1 MSKVRFVYTEDNVG
15 KRHGV
20 YPEEEGNR
28 AKPYSDKYWSEIE
41 ILPLERIR
49 EIQFDRFKNLAKF
62 AYERSPFYK
71 KVWDKAGIKPDDIQ
85 KWDDIQHVPIVTK
98 YDFGDDQKEN
108 PPYGTAFTSPPNT
121 QLKYW
126 QTSGTTAKPR
136 LWTETKEDWENGIF
150 LYSRGLY
157 AHGIRPGWRG
167 FIGFSYPPFI
177 AFWLA
182 HSGCESMGCQIVP
195 KGPLPTQTWLNLIK
209 NLSGTGV
216 DSFLVATPTFAMRH
230 VEVAEEAG
238 INLKELNIKVITMA
252 GEPGASVPA
261 TKKYLEDAWGGKAH
275 DQLGS
280 VETSGPVMY
289 SCAEQAENELLS
301 DHINVDSFLVELVDP
316 NTLKPVGEG
325 ESGATVVTALTRFG
339 MPSIRF
345 LLGDWLSIS
354 YEKCSCGRT
363 LPLAKGG
370 VKARSDDLIIVK
382 GVNIYPSL
390 IENSVRS
397 IEGLSPEYRIKPT
410 RTNAIV
416 MVEAKPG
423 IEKSDYQKLAKTL
436 EEDIRD
442 KTTVRLIIE
451 VNPPGTLPRDDVK
464 SKRII
469 RE

>member
-1 MSKVRFVYTEDNVG
+1 MSSVKFLFTEENVG

-20 YPEEEGNR
+20 YPDEEQDR
-28 AKPYSDKYWSEIE
+28 TKPYSEKFWSKVET
-41 ILPLERIR
+41 LPIERIR
-49 EIQFDRFKNLAKF
+49 EIQMERFRNIVQF
-62 AYERSPFYK
+62 AYARSPFYRRI
-71 KVWDKAGIKPDDIQ
+71 WDNAGIKPEDIRG
-85 KWDDIQHVPIVTK
+85 WDDIRHIPIVTK

-167 FIGFSYPPFI
+167 FFGFSYPPFI
-177 AFWLA
+177 AFWLC
-182 HSGCESMGCQIVP
+182 HSACESMGCQIVP
-195 KGPLPTQTWLNLIK
+195 KGPLSTKAWLGLIK
-209 NLSGTGV
+209 NLSTTGV
-216 DSFLVATPTFAMRH
+216 DSFLAATPTFTMRH
-230 VEVAEEAG
+230 VEMAEELG
-238 INLKELNIKVITMA
+238 INLKELNIKVLTMA
-252 GEPGASVPA
+252 GEPGACVPS
-261 TKKYLEDAWGGKAH
+261 TKKYLENAWAAKAH

-289 SCAEQAENELLS
+289 SCAEQAEEENMS
-301 DHINVDSFLVELVDP
+301 DHLNLDSFLVELVDP
-316 NTLKPVGEG
+316 DTLKPVGDG
-325 ESGATVVTALTRFG
+325 EPGATVVTALTRFG
-339 MPSIRF
+339 MPTIRF
-345 LLGDWLSIS
+345 LLGDWMTIS
-354 YEKCSCGRT
+354 YEKCRCGRT

-370 VKARSDDLIIVK
+370 IKARSDDLIIIK
-382 GVNIYPSL
+382 GTNIYPSL

-397 IEGLSPEYRIKPT
+397 IEGLSPEYRIRVK

-423 IEKSDYQKLAKTL
+423 IKKTDYQKLSKIL

-442 KTTVRLIIE
+442 KTSVRLMIE
-451 VNPPGTLPRDDVK
+451 VNPPGTLPREDVK
-464 SKRII
+464 TKRII